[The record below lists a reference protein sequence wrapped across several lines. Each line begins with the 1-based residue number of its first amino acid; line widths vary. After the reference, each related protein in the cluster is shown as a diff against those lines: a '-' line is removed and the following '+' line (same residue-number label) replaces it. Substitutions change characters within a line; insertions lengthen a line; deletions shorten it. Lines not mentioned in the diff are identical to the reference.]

1 VSTACPACHE
11 AARCVAYRGKTLVSL
26 LGPLYLERHY
36 YHCAACGQGFCPW
49 DGVLGVTAGALSPA
63 AAEVAC
69 IAGVQTSFAE
79 ASEKVLPKLAGLRLA
94 ESTVERTAEAAGL
107 RLAAAQRAG
116 QSFGAPQEWAWHKD
130 TEGKTVAYVAVDA
143 TGVPQQGPDGT
154 RAESRMANV
163 AVIYN
168 PVPDDPACWA
178 NPAVE
183 REPPW
188 QARYV
193 AGLERVAEVGAILR
207 QQGVEV
213 GMERAE
219 RWIALSDGGSGLE
232 ECLRTH
238 FPRVDAVILDFYH
251 AAEYLSDL
259 AKAWYGAEAPAA
271 TAVGQQ
277 WCHQLKHQ
285 GGPAVLATLQG
296 LELRGRSAA
305 ARECYQA
312 TVRYVENHLHRM
324 DYPTYRAK
332 GWQIG
337 SGPVESACKRVVG
350 QRLKGAGMRWG
361 EEGAEAVCRLR
372 ALFLSENGPWE
383 AFWNHN

>member
-1 VSTACPACHE
+1 
-11 AARCVAYRGKTLVSL
+11 VAYRGKTVVSL
-26 LGPLYLERHY
+26 LGPVRLERHY
-36 YHCAACGQGFCPW
+36 YYCATCGQGVCPW
-49 DGVLGVTAGALSPA
+49 DTVLGVTAAALSPA
-63 AAEVAC
+63 VEEVAC
-69 IAGVQTSFAE
+69 VAGVHASFAE

-94 ESTVERTAEAAGL
+94 ESTVERTTEAAGL
-107 RLAAAQRAG
+107 RLAAAQTAG
-116 QSFGAPQEWAWHKD
+116 QSAGLRQAWAWHKD
-130 TEGKTVAYVAVDA
+130 AEGKTVAYVAVDA
-143 TGVPQQGPDGT
+143 TGVPQQG
-154 RAESRMANV
+154 AEGGKADSRMANV
-163 AVIYN
+163 AVLYN
-168 PVPDDPACWA
+168 PVPEDRTRWA
-178 NPAVE
+178 TPAVGP
-183 REPPW
+183 EPSW

-193 AGLERVAEVGAILR
+193 ASLERMVKVGATVR
-207 QQGVEV
+207 QQGMEV
-213 GMERAE
+213 GIEQAE

-238 FPRVDAVILDFYH
+238 FPRVDAIILDFYH

-259 AKAWYGAEAPAA
+259 AKAWHGAEAHAGE
-271 TAVGQQ
+271 TLGQQ

-285 GGPAVLATLQG
+285 GGHAVLATLQG
-296 LELRGRSAA
+296 LDLRGRSVA

-372 ALFLSENGPWE
+372 ALFLSETGPWD
-383 AFWNHN
+383 AFWSRN

>member
-1 VSTACPACHE
+1 M
-11 AARCVAYRGKTLVSL
+11 SL
-26 LGPLYLERHY
+26 LGPLRLERHY
-36 YHCAACGQGFCPW
+36 YHCAGCGQGFCPW
-49 DGVLGVTAGALSPA
+49 DAVLGVTAAALSPA

-69 IAGVQTSFAE
+69 MAGIQTSFAE

-94 ESTVERTAEAAGL
+94 ESTVERTTEAAGL
-107 RLAAAQRAG
+107 RLAAVQRAG
-116 QSFGAPQEWAWHKD
+116 QAVGPGQAWAWHQD

-143 TGVPQQGPDGT
+143 TGVPQQGQAGAKAD
-154 RAESRMANV
+154 SRMANV

-168 PVPDDPACWA
+168 PVPEDPARWA
-178 NPAVE
+178 SPAAG

-193 AGLERVAEVGAILR
+193 ASLERVAELGALVR

-232 ECLRTH
+232 EFLRTN

-259 AKAWYGAEAPAA
+259 AKAWAGADEK
-271 TAVGQQ
+271 AVEGLGQA
-277 WCHQLKHQ
+277 WCHQLKHA
-285 GGPAVLATLQG
+285 GGQALLATLRG
-296 LELRGRSAA
+296 LDLHGRSAA
-305 ARECYQA
+305 ARESYQA
-312 TVRYVENHLHRM
+312 TVRYVENHVHRM
-324 DYPTYRAK
+324 DYPRYRAL

-361 EEGAEAVCRLR
+361 EEGADAVCRLR
-372 ALFLSENGPWE
+372 ALFLSETGPWE
-383 AFWNHN
+383 AFWSHN

>member
-1 VSTACPACHE
+1 
-11 AARCVAYRGKTLVSL
+11 VSL
-26 LGPLYLERHY
+26 LGPLRLERHY
-36 YHCAACGQGFCPW
+36 YHCPACGQGFCPW
-49 DGVLGVTAGALSPA
+49 DGVLGVTAAALSPA
-63 AAEVAC
+63 AEEVAC
-69 IAGVQTSFAE
+69 LAGVQASFAE

-94 ESTVERTAEAAGL
+94 ESTVERTTEAAGL
-107 RLAAAQRAG
+107 RLAAGQPAG
-116 QSFGAPQEWAWHKD
+116 QTGGPAQAWAWHKD

-143 TGVPQQGPDGT
+143 TGVAQQGQEGVK
-154 RAESRMANV
+154 AESRMANV

-168 PVPDDPACWA
+168 PVPEDPACWA
-178 NPAVE
+178 DPAAG

-193 AGLERVAEVGAILR
+193 ASLERVAELGATVWE
-207 QQGVEV
+207 QGVEV
-213 GMERAE
+213 GIEQAE

-232 ECLRTH
+232 GFLRTH
-238 FPRVDAVILDFYH
+238 FPRVDAIILDFYH
-251 AAEYLSDL
+251 AAEYLNDL
-259 AKAWYGAEAPAA
+259 AKVWQGTDAPAA
-271 TAVGQQ
+271 EALGQQ

-285 GGPAVLATLQG
+285 GGQALLATLQG

-305 ARECYQA
+305 AREGYQA

-372 ALFLSENGPWE
+372 ALFLSEPGPWE
-383 AFWNHN
+383 AFWSRN